1 MSEGRINAFVEYVVP
16 GLLQDRRSKG
26 KPFLSVGR
34 GALTHILG
42 GQRLGSAQ
50 KEELRE
56 ACKKHDIG
64 LAERADQFLFFDWD
78 DVLDLTI
85 NATSHKDDLKKH
97 TDHFAKMHRR
107 AADEEW
113 EDFKFAKLG

>member
-1 MSEGRINAFVEYVVP
+1 MADIRINAFVEYVVT
-16 GLLQDRRSKG
+16 GSLRDRKAKG
-26 KPFLSVGR
+26 KRFLSVGR
-34 GALTHILG
+34 SALTYILG

-64 LAERADQFLFFDWD
+64 LAERADQFLFFEWD
-78 DVLDLTI
+78 DVLDLAI
-85 NATSHKDDLKKH
+85 NATSYKDNLKEH
-97 TDHFAKMHRR
+97 TDHFAKMHSR

-113 EDFKFAKLG
+113 EEFKFSKLG